1 MKSKDFDLDFAR
13 RERYTYTKIISS
25 QGKVPGKSFGGS
37 NTMSVALNTKHL
49 SGFISE
55 EEYAAIYP
63 QVEAAHNQLEAKSGP
78 GNDFLGW
85 MYLPRDYDKEEF
97 ERIKAAAAKIREDS
111 DVLVVAGIGG
121 SYLGARGVI
130 ECLCSPNYNLK
141 KKSTPN
147 IYFIGNGLSSD
158 ALREVTELIG
168 DDDFSV
174 NVISKSGTT
183 TEPAVAFRFFREK
196 LEKKYGKAEAAKR
209 IYATTDAHKGALK
222 SLADQEGYEEFVV
235 PDNIG
240 GRYSVLT
247 AVGLLPIAV
256 AGVDLDELMGGAQEL
271 MTLCAKNDYSNP
283 AWQYAAMRHELYR
296 QGKKVELLACFEP
309 AFRFMAEWWKQ
320 LYGESEGKE
329 EKGLFPASV
338 DFTADLHSMGQYIQQ
353 GERMLMETVV
363 RFAPAEQQMVVP
375 FDEANG
381 DGLNFLAGKTMDF
394 INRQAMDGTLLAHV
408 EGGVPNIILNLD
420 ENNAR
425 TMGQLIYFFEYACGL
440 SGYLLGVNPFD
451 QPGVEAYKK
460 NMFALLGKP
469 GYEEMGEELRKRL
482 R

>member
-1 MKSKDFDLDFAR
+1 MLSID
-13 RERYTYTKIISS
+13 ISHAA
-25 QGKVPGKSFGGS
+25 SF
-37 NTMSVALNTKHL
+37 L
-49 SGFISE
+49 SLP
-55 EEYAAIYP
+55 Y
-63 QVEAAHNQLEAKSGP
+63 EAALRPRLERAAGWLQNGGGKGS
-78 GNDFLGW
+78 DFIGW
-85 MYLPRDYDKEEF
+85 VTLPRDYDRGEYA
-97 ERIKAAAAKIREDS
+97 RILAAAKKIQGDS
-111 DVLVVAGIGG
+111 KALVVIGIGG

-196 LEKKYGKAEAAKR
+196 LEKKYGKEEAAKR

-256 AGVDLDELMGGAQEL
+256 AGVDLDELMGGAQE
-271 MTLCAKNDYSNP
+271 MMSLCAKNDYSNP

-320 LYGESEGKE
+320 LYGESEGKN
-329 EKGLFPASV
+329 GIGIFPASV
-338 DFTADLHSMGQYIQQ
+338 EYNADLHSMGQYIQD
-353 GERMLMETVV
+353 GPRTLMETVV
-363 RFAPAEQQMVVP
+363 SFEQPQNEFTVP
-375 FDEANG
+375 FAMG
-381 DGLNFLAGKTMDF
+381 DPDRLNYLAGRKLSDISRMA
-394 INRQAMDGTLLAHV
+394 QEAVKAAHIA
-408 EGGVPNIILNLD
+408 GGVPNLEVRVPKRD
-420 ENNAR
+420 EA
-425 TMGQLIYFFEYACGL
+425 GFAWLVCFFELACAI
-440 SGYLLGVNPFD
+440 SGYMSGVNPFD

-460 NMFALLGKP
+460 NMFSLLGKP
-469 GYEEMGEELRKRL
+469 EAN
-482 R
+482 